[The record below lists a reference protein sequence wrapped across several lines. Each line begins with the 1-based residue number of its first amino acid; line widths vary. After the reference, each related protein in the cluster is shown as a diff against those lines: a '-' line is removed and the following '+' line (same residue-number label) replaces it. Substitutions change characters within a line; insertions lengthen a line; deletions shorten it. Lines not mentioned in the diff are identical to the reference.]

1 MGQVFCD
8 AGFGRAV
15 KIKAY
20 LDLMRAPAALTVLGD
35 AAVGA
40 IWAGYPLT
48 GRRLALPLA
57 SALLYWSGMVLNDW
71 ADRERDAVERP
82 ERPIPS
88 GEVSAGTALS
98 VAAGLAGAGLATA
111 TAVSGRHGLAAAG
124 RITLCVAAYDLVVK
138 DTAAGPL
145 VMAGCRFL
153 DVMLGAGPNYR
164 RALVPASVIGGHTT
178 AITVL
183 SRSEVTGSERRLP
196 AIVGGMAVAVAAS
209 AMVSTPGFRAA
220 PAAAVYAWSFGP
232 GLWKAW
238 QHPTAEV
245 LRSAV
250 RSGIASTIA
259 VQAMLAAP
267 APRTM
272 LALCGLAIGLRFK
285 VSASRPTEVT

>member
-1 MGQVFCD
+1 MKV
-8 AGFGRAV
+8 
-15 KIKAY
+15 KAY
-20 LDLMRAPAALTVLGD
+20 LNLMRAPAALTVLGD
-35 AAVGA
+35 TAVGA
-40 IWAGYPLT
+40 IWAGRPLT

-71 ADRERDAVERP
+71 ADRERDAIERP

-88 GEVSAGTALS
+88 GEVSAGTAIS
-98 VAAGLAGAGLATA
+98 FAAALTAAGLATA
-111 TAVSGRHGLAAAG
+111 TAAGGRHGLAAAG
-124 RITLCVAAYDLVVK
+124 RITLCVAAYDLVAK

-145 VMAGCRFL
+145 VMSGCRFL

-183 SRSEVTGSERRLP
+183 SRSEVTGSERSLP
-196 AIVGGMAVAVAAS
+196 AVVGGMAASVAAS

-238 QHPTAEV
+238 QQPSATV

-250 RSGIASTIA
+250 RSGIASMIA
-259 VQAMLAAP
+259 VQAMLAAR

-272 LALCGLAIGLRFK
+272 LALCGLAIGLRLK
-285 VSASRPTEVT
+285 VSAPQPTEVT

>member
-1 MGQVFCD
+1 MGQVVCD
-8 AGFGRAV
+8 AGAGGAV
-15 KIKAY
+15 KVNAY

-35 AAVGA
+35 TAVGA

-48 GRRLALPLA
+48 GRQLVLPVA

-71 ADRERDAVERP
+71 ADRERDAIERP

-98 VAAGLAGAGLATA
+98 VAAALAGAGLATA
-111 TAVSGRHGLAAAG
+111 TAASGRHGLAAAG
-124 RITLCVAAYDLVVK
+124 RITLCVAAYDLVAK
-138 DTAAGPL
+138 DSVAGPL

-164 RALVPASVIGGHTT
+164 RALAPASVIGGHTT

-196 AIVGGMAVAVAAS
+196 AIVGGMAAAVAGT

-238 QHPTAEV
+238 QQPTAAV
-245 LRSAV
+245 LRGAV

-259 VQAMLAAP
+259 VQAMLAAR

-272 LALCGLAIGLRFK
+272 LALCGLAIGLRLK
-285 VSASRPTEVT
+285 VSAPRPTEVT